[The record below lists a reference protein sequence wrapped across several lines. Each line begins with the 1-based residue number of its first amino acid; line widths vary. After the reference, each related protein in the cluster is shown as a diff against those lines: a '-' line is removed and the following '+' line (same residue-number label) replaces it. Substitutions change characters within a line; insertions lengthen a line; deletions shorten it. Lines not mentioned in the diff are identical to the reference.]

1 MALDIVAGHH
11 LLSQDAFHMSGKV
24 GALSLPRRARAM
36 ARPGTLYGRPFP
48 FEPSGLREPSGQCR
62 AGRGKR
68 GYATGMNWL

>member
-1 MALDIVAGHH
+1 MALDIVAEHH
-11 LLSQDAFHMSGKV
+11 LLSQDAFYMSGKV

-36 ARPGTLYGRPFP
+36 ARPGTPYGRPFP
-48 FEPSGLREPSGQCR
+48 FEPSGQCR